1 MIQNY
6 LTNNAQRYASK
17 WLVLA
22 IDLVV
27 VAISFILSYF
37 IRFNL
42 TFNFDVNKLLV
53 QLPVVV
59 AIALISFLI
68 IGSYKGVVRH
78 TGVRDVYNIFNAIC
92 LSSIM
97 AIFLI
102 IC

>member
-6 LTNNAQRYASK
+6 LTTNAHRYASK
-17 WLVLA
+17 WLVLS

-27 VAISFILSYF
+27 VAISFLLSYF

-53 QLPVVV
+53 QLPVVI

-78 TGVRDVYNIFNAIC
+78 TGVRDCTTYSMPSACRVSWPF
-92 LSSIM
+92 
-97 AIFLI
+97 F
-102 IC
+102 